1 MNIGFHR
8 FVGFP
13 QKLID
18 PNCSYVVILF
28 YGAYCCLEIDC
39 NTRPHICSQCCTIW
53 ENKVANANLRF
64 IKFQNRILYWL
75 LKLSPIGMFCATLY
89 EQSTCYGIGKGS
101 VISCLF
107 LKFSVMCYKIST
119 WYISTTCWILAP
131 GVGLE
136 PTGPG
141 GHQLALTLQISRL
154 TPFRVIDLPSLG
166 TPAIF

>member
-13 QKLID
+13 QKVID

-39 NTRPHICSQCCTIW
+39 NTRPHICYQCCTIW

-119 WYISTTCWILAP
+119 
-131 GVGLE
+131 
-136 PTGPG
+136 
-141 GHQLALTLQISRL
+141 
-154 TPFRVIDLPSLG
+154 
-166 TPAIF
+166 